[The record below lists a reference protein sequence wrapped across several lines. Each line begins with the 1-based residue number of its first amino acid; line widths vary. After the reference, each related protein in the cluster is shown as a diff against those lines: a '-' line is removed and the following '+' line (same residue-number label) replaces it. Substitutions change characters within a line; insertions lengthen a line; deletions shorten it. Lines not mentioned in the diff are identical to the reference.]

1 MKKIAENSKNF
12 YNGCLSKHGK
22 SAKGLNWKNKQTQFL
37 RFKILSRI
45 GKINNHSI
53 HDFGCGFGDL
63 FTLLK
68 KDHNSFDYIGTDIS
82 QEMISIA
89 RQKHKSKNFFVFDL
103 INSNFQSS
111 FVKDYVISSG
121 VFTVKNEISNGLWLK
136 YLFKGVEKMFNYS
149 RLGIGF
155 NLMTSEVD
163 FKDKNL
169 FYIDPITIIKF
180 LEKNISSKVK
190 IINSYNL
197 WDYTV
202 FVYK

>member
-82 QEMISIA
+82 QE
-89 RQKHKSKNFFVFDL
+89 
-103 INSNFQSS
+103 
-111 FVKDYVISSG
+111 
-121 VFTVKNEISNGLWLK
+121 
-136 YLFKGVEKMFNYS
+136 
-149 RLGIGF
+149 
-155 NLMTSEVD
+155 
-163 FKDKNL
+163 
-169 FYIDPITIIKF
+169 
-180 LEKNISSKVK
+180 
-190 IINSYNL
+190 
-197 WDYTV
+197 
-202 FVYK
+202 